1 MVQNVPTAGASA
13 VPKAPAHRAGLAP
26 ASNPLS
32 PAPDSAHVRSRTGDA
47 DAGGGDIEMVAS
59 EPSAQDVVEH
69 ATDVASPTEI
79 DLEQEESGGGS
90 AGSHGGVQDHAPT
103 PLVSKPHR
111 VDVQSQTHN
120 HGQGGS
126 LMIPGLHMSSDGNPP
141 SSPAR
146 GGHVGQSGPQVQT
159 AADMVGVQQGVGE
172 DQASR
177 VLDATRNMVADRLLP
192 IYGDKR
198 VGGGQAFDGASAA
211 GFGPSEAALD
221 DGLPHEAIQ
230 QARTSGHE
238 NYLLSEFVGTGST
251 DEATAMS
258 AFKISSR
265 FAAGRLFAA
274 GALENVV
281 ISIFFSHAV
290 VWLLHELSG
299 GNRLR
304 VQFHH
309 IPPQLY
315 GAPYGALY
323 EHVVEVE
330 ELVPMGLYRDGSHTN
345 NALPYVQTNPGLDEF
360 VREGDLLFV
369 LAPKA
374 RFPRGQAADAIRLGT
389 AAVAAAEVAAGSAQ
403 PKPARRARSPQ
414 AAPRMRSSGAA
425 PAVEEGGGSSQTKQA
440 GGTSATS
447 GAAAEDSDDS
457 FSD

>member
-1 MVQNVPTAGASA
+1 M
-13 VPKAPAHRAGLAP
+13 
-26 ASNPLS
+26 
-32 PAPDSAHVRSRTGDA
+32 
-47 DAGGGDIEMVAS
+47 
-59 EPSAQDVVEH
+59 
-69 ATDVASPTEI
+69 ASPTEI
-79 DLEQEESGGGS
+79 DLDDIEPPLTGQRQSPGSGESGQAS
-90 AGSHGGVQDHAPT
+90 DPSM
-103 PLVSKPHR
+103 L
-111 VDVQSQTHN
+111 
-120 HGQGGS
+120 
-126 LMIPGLHMSSDGNPP
+126 IPGLRITNSG
-141 SSPAR
+141 A
-146 GGHVGQSGPQVQT
+146 QSGTGTPGLGGGTVPGPPQLRT
-159 AADMVGVQQGVGE
+159 AADMVGVEQEQGGE
-172 DQASR
+172 HTSR

-192 IYGDKR
+192 IYGDQR
-198 VGGGQAFDGASAA
+198 VGAAHSAA
-211 GFGPSEAALD
+211 ATNAPLGASEAALD
-221 DGLPHEAIQ
+221 DGLPYEAT
-230 QARTSGHE
+230 ADTRASGHD
-238 NYLLSEFVGTGST
+238 NFLLSDFVGTGAT

-274 GALENVV
+274 GSLENVV

-389 AAVAAAEVAAGSAQ
+389 AAVAAAEVAAGSA
-403 PKPARRARSPQ
+403 PAP
-414 AAPRMRSSGAA
+414 
-425 PAVEEGGGSSQTKQA
+425 TKQQPRQPRAVSKAARQPAAAAAAA
-440 GGTSATS
+440 GDAK
-447 GAAAEDSDDS
+447 AEDSDDS
-457 FSD
+457 FSE